1 MHITHVK
8 DFSFSPYAMKWVIVH
23 SNNKMLQSFSF
34 MFCNVTHDMLTSK
47 CKEGY
52 LFICD
57 GGDEPSW
64 EQMAM
69 GSYDKTI
76 CPDSS
81 AGKNTFPYACHVS
94 WITMSYS
101 KWLMYQYND
110 CHLAQCSW
118 RWVTGWETYSE
129 WVMYWNHCMREIGLQ
144 MSQDLLKIA
153 DFVSLL
159 FRCPETHDW
168 LNTCHGQ

>member
-118 RWVTGWETYSE
+118 RYCQFLMERLFEKSMSSIPEDEWLDGRLIRSE
-129 WVMYWNHCMREIGLQ
+129 
-144 MSQDLLKIA
+144 
-153 DFVSLL
+153 
-159 FRCPETHDW
+159 
-168 LNTCHGQ
+168 